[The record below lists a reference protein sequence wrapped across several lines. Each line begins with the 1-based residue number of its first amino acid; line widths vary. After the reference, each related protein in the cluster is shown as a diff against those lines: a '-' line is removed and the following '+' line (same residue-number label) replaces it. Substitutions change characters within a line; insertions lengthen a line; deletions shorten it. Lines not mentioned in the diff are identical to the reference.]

1 MKKKEN
7 KESRETQITTMS
19 VFGLT
24 FHIKNYI
31 LLENIVWNNSL
42 QHHILFTVFMSCKI
56 FETQ

>member
-7 KESRETQITTMS
+7 KESRETQITTIS

-31 LLENIVWNNSL
+31 LLENIV
-42 QHHILFTVFMSCKI
+42 
-56 FETQ
+56 